1 VKLGIVKATG
11 NENRVALTPESVKLL
26 SAISIEI
33 LAERN
38 SGIHCYCPDEDFQSA
53 GASIVSHEELF
64 STADVLVK
72 VNEFTAQEIDTVRTD
87 QIIIGALNPFGNKEL
102 VQQLISKGL
111 TSFSLELVPRISRA
125 QGMDILSSMATVAGY
140 KAVLAAAANLPRF
153 LPMFMTAAG
162 TIKPAKVLILGA
174 GVAGLQALA
183 TARRLGAVV
192 EVFDVRTAVK
202 EEVISLGGKFIEVQG
217 ARENTDSSGYAV
229 DQSWEYK
236 QKQGELIAE
245 HAVKSDIIICT
256 AQIPGK
262 PAPLLITKDTVGNM
276 KSGSVIVDL
285 AASAGGNC
293 DLTKNNEIVEYNK
306 VKIIG
311 NSNYPSEMAGDASEM
326 FGKNIV
332 NFTKLL
338 IDDKGNLNVNL
349 DDEIIAGTCLTHK
362 GQLVHAKVKEVLSL

>member
-1 VKLGIVKATG
+1 
-11 NENRVALTPESVKLL
+11 
-26 SAISIEI
+26 
-33 LAERN
+33 
-38 SGIHCYCPDEDFQSA
+38 
-53 GASIVSHEELF
+53 
-64 STADVLVK
+64 
-72 VNEFTAQEIDTVRTD
+72 
-87 QIIIGALNPFGNKEL
+87 
-102 VQQLISKGL
+102 
-111 TSFSLELVPRISRA
+111 
-125 QGMDILSSMATVAGY
+125 
-140 KAVLAAAANLPRF
+140 
-153 LPMFMTAAG
+153 
-162 TIKPAKVLILGA
+162 
-174 GVAGLQALA
+174 
-183 TARRLGAVV
+183 VV

-362 GQLVHAKVKEVLSL
+362 GQLVHVKVKEVLSL